1 MSHKKRIAFFPLT
14 PLGDAVVTMGILDEL
29 HRIYAPCEITV
40 FAVPLIAELYR
51 GHLLCSKSIELEEN
65 SDGEVFFRQI
75 PQEHFDVVFN
85 HGYSESWNRLLEQ
98 LDYDNAYGMEEP
110 CRPPEKCNELFTR
123 WVSSEYWNTVTL
135 KKHQKVSEQM
145 AELIRLVDPTCQSI
159 QPTLSSENYTL
170 TSCMIPQSKY
180 ILMLPGA
187 SSIEKCWPIGK
198 YLQLAK
204 FIKSAGLTPVFVT
217 GPQDTILKN
226 DLQASRFLYFDHLS
240 LSELAYTAAH
250 AQLVIGN
257 DSGPMHLAMVFDT
270 PSISFFSFTGAD
282 NWFQYDPGRHKVLM
296 LPCGQKG
303 SGCKEN
309 NCMKTC
315 IGKIPLKE
323 AVYTV
328 AEMLQLPRPKLKE
341 IACFVHDLIGDALV
355 NIENLKALSHH
366 YAPCS
371 ITVFCTQ
378 NNRELFDNYAFC
390 DKVFCFTP
398 GEWKKEDLPQ
408 TNFDA
413 VFNNRYDLESLKII
427 QSLDCDEVYGYES
440 CDITETL
447 CKKYY
452 TAYLPLSLW
461 DDFEL
466 RRKTSVTEQGAAL
479 VRLVDPNFHCNA
491 VALAE
496 NTFICDFGTEALKK
510 IGRKTILFV
519 PGASNKEKNWG
530 YSNYFDLGNFLQK
543 YGYEICFLL
552 GPGEEN
558 DKKEIERAGFKYCSN
573 LSFQEIAALFLVVP
587 AVIGNDT
594 GMMHLACAMGSKSIT
609 IAPFCSHF
617 TWFPYNRE
625 KHRVC
630 YPDCSSVQCMNS
642 CRKIDECTQY
652 ITQEMVIAEV
662 TALGII
668 EI

>member
-1 MSHKKRIAFFPLT
+1 MKKIAFFPLT
-14 PLGDAVVTMGILDEL
+14 PLGDCIAQMDQLREI
-29 HRIYAPCEITV
+29 HRLYDPCHITV
-40 FAVPLIAELYR
+40 FAIPLIAELYR
-51 GHLLCSKSIELEEN
+51 NYKYCDETVELEGKIRGPVN
-65 SDGEVFFRQI
+65 FREI
-75 PQEHFDVVFN
+75 PQTEFDVVFN
-85 HGYSESWNRLLEQ
+85 HGYEPSWSNMLRQMKYKE
-98 LDYDNAYGMEEP
+98 AYGMEEIS
-110 CRPPEKCNELFTR
+110 RPENECKELFTKY
-123 WVSSEYWNTVTL
+123 VTLDYWKNVTL
-135 KKHQKVSEQM
+135 KKYRFVAEQM
-145 AELIRLVDPTCQSI
+145 SEVIRLTQPDYTGSMPRLDEACYTCTKVESLPT
-159 QPTLSSENYTL
+159 TGYVLL
-170 TSCMIPQSKY
+170 
-180 ILMLPGA
+180 LPGT
-187 SSIEKCWPIGK
+187 SGLIKYWPIGK

-296 LPCGQKG
+296 LSCGQKG

-341 IACFVHDLIGDALV
+341 IAYFVHDLIGDALV

-378 NNRELFDNYAFC
+378 NNRGLFDNYAFC

-427 QSLDCDEVYGYES
+427 QSLNCDEVYGYES

-496 NTFICDFGTEALKK
+496 NTFMCDFGTEALKK